1 MPELAFVVP
10 ETAAGSVVEFATALS
25 HEVGSQDAASLVCA
39 GFPEPRSDRVYIT
52 IDAVEKKG
60 CGPEASRLSRTIS
73 ILLAPPGSKRFDAG
87 AELARRSGV
96 AFHVN
101 LPATER
107 LLDIGVQARHLQ
119 LGYSPVW
126 EEASPAAAPEPLT
139 TIRDSGGYFDWVR
152 SLCAIHRGAV
162 VLHEQS
168 LGLAPLLPGRHL
180 FVAAPSALDA
190 VAGALLEDPQRLDF
204 VRRES
209 LDFLRGALPLALAA
223 AALIGAARALVAQ
236 PLGAATPGQ
245 PVLRSK

>member
-10 ETAAGSVVEFATALS
+10 DTAGDSAAELAAALS

-39 GFPEPRSDRVYIT
+39 GYPEPRSDRVYVAF
-52 IDAVEKKG
+52 DAAEDRDG
-60 CGPEASRLSRTIS
+60 GPTASQLSRTIAV
-73 ILLAPPGSKRFDAG
+73 LLAPPGSERFDAG
-87 AELARRSGV
+87 AELARRSGA

-101 LPATER
+101 HPATER
-107 LLDIGVQARHLQ
+107 LLDVGVQARHLQ
-119 LGYSPVW
+119 LGYSPAW

-139 TIRDSGGYFDWVR
+139 TIRDCGGYFDWVR
-152 SLCAIHRGAV
+152 ALRAIHHGAV

-168 LGLAPLLPGRHL
+168 LGLAPLLAGRHL
-180 FVAAPSALDA
+180 FVAAPAALDA
-190 VAGALLEDPQRLDF
+190 VAEALLEEPQRLDR

-223 AALIGAARALVAQ
+223 AALIGVARALVAQ
-236 PLGAATPGQ
+236 PLAAAMPGK